1 MRDRRMMRQK
11 LWSAIAGRV
20 VPRSLFGVATFVVVG
35 CSSSSIVAPPPTP
48 IPPPPSPSAPA
59 VREAPLN
66 WQLLDPTTD
75 NYPGISADRAMREL
89 LAGKQPR
96 RTVIVAVID
105 GGVDTAHVD
114 LRANLWTNPGEVS
127 SNSQDDD
134 KNGYVDDVRG
144 WDFIGGTPSRDVRYD
159 TYELARLVGSCK
171 GTAAGAGTPAPDSQ
185 SCSTLSAELGTRQAA
200 AQQTLTQVDAAK
212 AALAKAVATLK
223 LALGGKAVTV
233 ETVTALAPG
242 TSDVASARTLY
253 LGLAA
258 RGINDAS
265 IAEAEASLRSE
276 LDYGLNLD
284 FNPRPIVGDNYSD
297 PSQHY
302 YGNADVMGPD
312 ALHGTHVAGIIG
324 AVRGNGIGID
334 GIAPAVR
341 IMSVRTVPD
350 GDERDKDVANAIR
363 YAVDNGA
370 NIINMSF
377 GKGYSPF
384 KSVVDDAVRYADA
397 HGVLLVHAAGNDGA
411 DLAQRSNF
419 PNRTY
424 ASGGG
429 TAANWIEVGAS
440 SWRGGDTLAVSFSNY
455 GQQQVDV
462 FAPGED
468 IYSTVPGGYQ
478 RLSGTSMAA
487 PVVSGLAALIMAYYP
502 DLKAADVKRIILA
515 SVTSYKD
522 RTVLRPGSAGGTV
535 PFGAL
540 SVTGGIVNAYN
551 AIKMAGAIGG

>member
-1 MRDRRMMRQK
+1 MKDCRMRQK
-11 LWSAIAGRV
+11 LWTAIADRIM
-20 VPRSLFGVATFVVVG
+20 PRSLFGVAIFVVVG

-48 IPPPPSPSAPA
+48 VPPPSSPAAPA

-66 WQLLDPTTD
+66 WHLLDPTTD

-105 GGVDTAHVD
+105 GGVDTSHVD
-114 LRANLWTNPGEVS
+114 LRANLWTNPGETS

-144 WDFIGGTPSRDVRYD
+144 WDFIGGTPSSDVRYD

-171 GTAAGAGTPAPDSQ
+171 GTAAGAGTPAPDSL
-185 SCSTLSAELGTRQAA
+185 SCSTLSADLSSRQAA
-200 AQQTLTQVDAAK
+200 AQQTYTQVEAAK
-212 AALAKAVATLK
+212 AALAKTVATLK

-233 ETVTALAPG
+233 ANVTALSPT

-253 LGLAA
+253 LGFAA
-258 RGINDAS
+258 RGIDDAS

-284 FNPRPIVGDNYSD
+284 FNPRSIVGDNYSD
-297 PSQHY
+297 PSQRY

-411 DLAQRSNF
+411 DLAQSSNF

-424 ASGGG
+424 ASGG

-502 DLKAADVKRIILA
+502 DLKAADVKRIIMA
-515 SVTSYKD
+515 SVMSYKD
-522 RTVLRPGSAGGTV
+522 RTVLRPGSTGGTV
-535 PFGAL
+535 SFGAL
-540 SVTGGIVNAYN
+540 SVTGGVVNAYN

>member
-1 MRDRRMMRQK
+1 MRDRRTMRQK
-11 LWSAIAGRV
+11 LWSATIGRA
-20 VPRSLFGVATFVVVG
+20 VPRSLFGIATFVVVG
-35 CSSSSIVAPPPTP
+35 CSSSGIVAPPP
-48 IPPPPSPSAPA
+48 IPVTPPPSPTAPA

-66 WQLLDPTTD
+66 WHLLDPTTD

-105 GGVDTAHVD
+105 GGVDTSHVD

-144 WDFIGGTPSRDVRYD
+144 WDFIGGTPSSDVRYD

-171 GTAAGAGTPAPDSQ
+171 GTAAGAGTPAPDAQ
-185 SCSTLSAELGTRQAA
+185 RCSTLSADLSSRQTA
-200 AQQTLTQVDAAK
+200 AQQTYTQVEAAK
-212 AALAKAVATLK
+212 AALSKTVATLK

-233 ETVTALAPG
+233 ANVTALSPSS
-242 TSDVASARTLY
+242 SDVASARTLY

-258 RGINDAS
+258 RGIDDAS

-284 FNPRPIVGDNYSD
+284 FNPRSIVGDNYSD
-297 PSQHY
+297 ASQRY

-411 DLAQRSNF
+411 DLAQSSNF

-424 ASGGG
+424 ASGGA
-429 TAANWIEVGAS
+429 AANWIEVGAS

-502 DLKAADVKRIILA
+502 DLKAADVRRIIMA

-535 PFGAL
+535 SFGAL

-551 AIKMAGAIGG
+551 AIKMAGAIGGG

>member
-1 MRDRRMMRQK
+1 MRDRRMVQQK
-11 LWSAIAGRV
+11 LWSVIAGHV
-20 VPRSLFGVATFVVVG
+20 APRSLFGIAMFVVVG
-35 CSSSSIVAPPPTP
+35 CSSAGIVAPPPVPVTP
-48 IPPPPSPSAPA
+48 APSPTAPA

-105 GGVDTAHVD
+105 GGVDTSHVD
-114 LRANLWTNPGEVS
+114 LRANLWTNPGETA

-144 WDFIGGTPSRDVRYD
+144 WDFIGGTPSSDVRYD

-185 SCSTLSAELGTRQAA
+185 TCSTLSADLTSRQAA
-200 AQQTLTQVDAAK
+200 AQQTFTQVEAAK
-212 AALAKAVATLK
+212 AALAKAIATLK

-233 ETVTALAPG
+233 ANVTALSPSS
-242 TSDVASARTLY
+242 SDIASARTLY
-253 LGLAA
+253 ISLAA
-258 RGINDAS
+258 RGIDDAS

-284 FNPRPIVGDNYSD
+284 FNPRPMVGDNYSD
-297 PSQHY
+297 PSEHY

-370 NIINMSF
+370 NVINMSF

-411 DLAQRSNF
+411 DLAQSSNF

-424 ASGGG
+424 ASGGI
-429 TAANWIEVGAS
+429 AANWIEVGAS

-502 DLKAADVKRIILA
+502 DLKAADVKRIIMA

-522 RTVLRPGSAGGTV
+522 RTALRPGSAGGTV
-535 PFGAL
+535 SFGAL

-551 AIKMAGAIGG
+551 AIKMAGGGG

>member
-1 MRDRRMMRQK
+1 MNDHRIMRESR
-11 LWSAIAGRV
+11 WCATAGRV
-20 VPRSLFGVATFVVVG
+20 VSRWMFGVVAFVVVG
-35 CSSSSIVAPPPTP
+35 CSSSGIVAPSAPQPAP
-48 IPPPPSPSAPA
+48 QPSAPA

-66 WQLLDPTTD
+66 WHLLDPTTD
-75 NYPGISADRAMREL
+75 NYPGISAERAMREL

-114 LRANLWTNPGEVS
+114 LRANLWTNPGETA
-127 SNSQDDD
+127 SNSQDDE

-159 TYELARLVGSCK
+159 TYELARLVGSCS

-185 SCSTLSAELGTRQAA
+185 RCSVLNAELATRRAG
-200 AQQTLTQVDAAK
+200 AQQTLTQVEAAKTALGGAIATLK
-212 AALAKAVATLK
+212 AAL
-223 LALGGKAVTV
+223 GNKAVTV
-233 ETVTALAPG
+233 ESVTALSPSSA
-242 TSDVASARTLY
+242 DIANARTLY
-253 LGLAA
+253 LTLAA

-265 IAEAEASLRSE
+265 IAEAEVSLRTE
-276 LDYGLNLD
+276 LDYGLNVE
-284 FNPRPIVGDNYSD
+284 FNPRPTVGDNYSD
-297 PSQHY
+297 PSERY

-324 AVRGNGIGID
+324 AIRGNNIGMD

-370 NIINMSF
+370 KVINMSF
-377 GKGYSPF
+377 GKAYSPF
-384 KSVVDDAVRYADA
+384 KPAVDEAVRYADA

-411 DLAQRSNF
+411 DLAQHPNF

-424 ASGGG
+424 ASGG

-487 PVVSGLAALIMAYYP
+487 PVVSGVAALLMAYYP
-502 DLKAADVKRIILA
+502 DLTAADVKRIILA

-522 RTVLRPGSAGGTV
+522 RVVLRPGSNGGTV

-551 AIKMAGAIGG
+551 AIKLAGVGGGGS